1 MGLRIPGLLAFLI
14 ASPAIAQ
21 GTGVQH
27 LPAGAVTEFDA
38 QASIRAAIADP
49 DRPVSERAADA
60 RRKPAGVLALFRLEP
75 GQRVLDMVAGTGYYS
90 RLIADV
96 VGPGGM
102 VFAQSTEGLIAVDEL
117 QPGWS
122 VLKRAHPN
130 VRLLLGY
137 PDRMKLPGRIDRV
150 LFHMCIHDLWWED
163 AQYRIPRMDPALA
176 LRKVR
181 DAMVHGGLVLVV
193 DHRAKAGAEPRAET
207 LAHHR
212 IDPALVKA
220 EMAKAGFVL
229 EAESDLLAN
238 PGDDLTKLVY
248 DPAIRGKTDRFIQL
262 YRKP

>member
-1 MGLRIPGLLAFLI
+1 MRRARWAGLLLGLLLLAEPAAAI
-14 ASPAIAQ
+14 DASAAI
-21 GTGVQH
+21 
-27 LPAGAVTEFDA
+27 E
-38 QASIRAAIADP
+38 AAIADP
-49 DRPVSERAADA
+49 ARPAGERAADA
-60 RRKPAGVLALFRLEP
+60 RRKPAEVLALFRLEP

-96 VGPGGM
+96 IGPGGT
-102 VFAQSTEGLIAVDEL
+102 VFAQSTEGLIVVDGL

-122 VLKRAHPN
+122 VLKRTYPN

-176 LRKVR
+176 LRRVR

-193 DHRAKAGAEPRAET
+193 DHRARAGAEPRAET

-238 PGDDLTKLVY
+238 PDDDLTKLVY